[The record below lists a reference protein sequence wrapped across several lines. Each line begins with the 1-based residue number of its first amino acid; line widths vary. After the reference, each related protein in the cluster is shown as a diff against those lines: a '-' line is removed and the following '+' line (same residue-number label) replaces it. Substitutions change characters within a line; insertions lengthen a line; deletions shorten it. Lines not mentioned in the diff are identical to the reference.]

1 MIRVAVVGCGRIV
14 NAHLHGFRLLRE
26 RGVDTFRMTALVAS
40 REEDAWSHH
49 TRGRGPAPLPPV
61 LAPETGD
68 PLAAP
73 HTYVSDF
80 QDDTE
85 VHVFT
90 DWRRLLDAGVADALL
105 DTTPVFLHH
114 EIGLAALDTGLHLL
128 TQKPLAVTVRAAQAL
143 VARAR
148 ARGRT
153 LGVFE
158 NARYRPVVR
167 AVRWAFECGLLGRP
181 QLAILGAIGGPWSPD
196 RVVAATPWRHQ
207 KFQAGGGASIDIGVH
222 HMDVVRYILGEVQS
236 VQALARTLEVERFCR
251 DAAGRVVER
260 VSPDVDDTYFAGV
273 TCSGGAIA
281 QLFLSWAGRGAPLP
295 LPSLPAF
302 YGSRGCVQAGQLIL
316 DDGACQ
322 DLLARCEG
330 ELTADDRERFF
341 PLGLHDSFALQQF
354 DWLRGIAAG
363 RDPETGGEEGLRD
376 LAAAFAILESAAA
389 GRAVT
394 LAEVLDGSADVYQRS
409 INEHHGLLPALAS
422 P

>member
-1 MIRVAVVGCGRIV
+1 MIRVAIVGCGRIV

-26 RGVDTFRMTALVAS
+26 RGVDTFRITALVAS
-40 REEDAWSHH
+40 READAWSHH
-49 TRGRGPAPLPPV
+49 SRGHGPPPLPAV
-61 LAPETGD
+61 LAPQSGD

-80 QDDTE
+80 QDDVE
-85 VHVFT
+85 ARVFT

-148 ARGRT
+148 TKGRT

-158 NARYRPVVR
+158 NARFRPQVR
-167 AVRWAFECGLLGRP
+167 AVRWAFESGLLGQP
-181 QLAILGAIGGPWSPD
+181 QLAMLGALGGPWSPD

-207 KFQAGGGASIDIGVH
+207 KVKAGGGASLDIGVH
-222 HMDVVRYILGEVQS
+222 HMDTVRYVLGEVES
-236 VQALARTLEVERFCR
+236 VQALVGTLEAERFCR
-251 DAAGRVVER
+251 DTTGRVTETVR
-260 VSPDVDDTYFAGV
+260 PDADDTYFAGV
-273 TCSGGAIA
+273 RCAGGAIA
-281 QLFLSWAGRGAPLP
+281 QLFLSWACRGASLP
-295 LPSLPAF
+295 MPFLPAF

-316 DDGACQ
+316 EDGDRQ
-322 DLLARCEG
+322 DLLARCER
-330 ELTADDRERFF
+330 ELPAAERERLF
-341 PLGLHDSFALQQF
+341 PLGLHDSFAINQL
-354 DWLRGIAAG
+354 DWLRSIAAG
-363 RDPETGGEEGLRD
+363 RDLETSGEEGLRD

-394 LAEVLDGSADVYQRS
+394 LAEVLNGSADAYQRPIDEYHS
-409 INEHHGLLPALAS
+409 LLTAQR
-422 P
+422 